1 MIGEQ
6 QREISGIADLSYKTQ
21 TLDHHPALYS
31 FFHPTLLAVIEAQ
44 GTTVL
49 VMVLFV
55 LLFLSFVLSGAE
67 VAFFSLTY
75 KDINNL
81 KSKEQPQFKR
91 IVDLLEEPKV
101 LLASLLIA
109 NSIINISIIIIS
121 NLLIDNMFNFERFDA
136 AWVEFLIKVVAVSF
150 LLVLFG
156 EVMPKV
162 LATQNNVRY
171 AKDFGGIVQGI
182 SYMFAGL
189 SKRLVKYSDIIE
201 KRLANRPSGSY
212 SLEELDHAID
222 LTTQHTASENEKN
235 ILKAIIKFG
244 NITVKQIMKT
254 RVDVHGVDESIS
266 FGELVARARD
276 LNYSRLPVYRED
288 LDNVV
293 GMIHTKDLIPFLN
306 EADNY
311 DWHPLMR
318 QPYFVHEQKFIEDL
332 LKEFQSK
339 RIHFTV
345 VVDEFGGTSGIVT
358 LEDILE
364 EVIGDI
370 KDEFDEEE
378 SGYKKLDE
386 NNYIFEGRTMI
397 NDVCKIMDLPTDT
410 FDAVKGESDSLAGLV
425 LELAGEIPQPAKVMN
440 SGDFEF
446 TVLEV
451 EKNRIQRVKVTIK
464 PQLA

>member
-1 MIGEQ
+1 MDYHPVLQYIFGTVL
-6 QREISGIADLSYKTQ
+6 LS
-21 TLDHHPALYS
+21 ALQ
-31 FFHPTLLAVIEAQ
+31 AQ

-55 LLFLSFVLSGAE
+55 FLFLSFVLSGSE

-81 KSKEQPQFKR
+81 KSKQQPQYKR
-91 IVDLLEEPKV
+91 IVDLLEKPKI
-101 LLASLLIA
+101 LLASILIA

-121 NLLIDNMFNFERFDA
+121 NLLIDDMFNFDA
-136 AWVEFLIKVVAVSF
+136 VWLEFVIKVVVVTF

-162 LATQNNVRY
+162 LATQNNIRY
-171 AKDFGGIVQGI
+171 AKDFGGIVLAV
-182 SYMFAGL
+182 SYLFAGM
-189 SKRLVKYSDIIE
+189 SKWLVRYSDKFE
-201 KRLANRPSGSY
+201 KKLSNRANGAY

-222 LTTQHTASENEKN
+222 LTTQNTASENEKN
-235 ILKAIIKFG
+235 ILKGIVKFG

-254 RVDVHGVDESIS
+254 RVDVHGVEENSS
-266 FGELVARARD
+266 FGELVASVRD
-276 LNYSRLPVYRED
+276 LHYSRLPVYKED
-288 LDNVV
+288 LDNVT
-293 GMIHTKDLIPFLN
+293 GMIHTKDLIPYLN
-306 EADNY
+306 EPDHFN
-311 DWHPLMR
+311 WQTLMR

-332 LKEFQSK
+332 LKEFQLK
-339 RIHFTV
+339 RIHFAV

-364 EVIGDI
+364 EVIGEI

-378 SGYKKLDE
+378 SEYKKIDDH
-386 NNYIFEGRTMI
+386 NYIFEGRMMI
-397 NDVCKIMDLPTDT
+397 NDVCKILDLPADT
-410 FDAVKGESDSLAGLV
+410 FEHVKGESDSLAGLV
-425 LELAGEIPQPAKVMN
+425 LELAGEIPQPGKIVS

-451 EKNRIQRVKVTIK
+451 EKTRILKVKTTIK
-464 PQLA
+464 PQQES

>member
-1 MIGEQ
+1 MVQ
-6 QREISGIADLSYKTQ
+6 VPADCSLKIQ
-21 TLDHHPALYS
+21 TLDHHPAQQ
-31 FFHPTLLAVIEAQ
+31 FFLHPTLLSAIEAQ

-49 VMVLFV
+49 VMVLFL

-81 KSKEQPQFKR
+81 KSKQQPQFKR

-109 NSIINISIIIIS
+109 NSFINISIIIIS
-121 NLLIDNMFNFERFDA
+121 NLLIDDMFNFEKFDA
-136 AWVEFLIKVVAVSF
+136 VWIEFLIKVVAVSF

-162 LATQNNVRY
+162 LATQNNIRF
-171 AKDFGGIVQGI
+171 AKDFGGIVQAV
-182 SYMFAGL
+182 SYACTGL

-201 KRLANRPSGSY
+201 RKLANRPNGSY

-235 ILKAIIKFG
+235 ILKGIVKFG

-254 RVDVHGVDESIS
+254 RVDVHGVDESLS
-266 FGELVARARD
+266 FGELVATARD

-293 GMIHTKDLIPFLN
+293 GMIHTKDMIPYLN

-339 RIHFTV
+339 RIHFAV

-378 SGYKKLDE
+378 TGYKKIDD
-386 NNYIFEGRTMI
+386 NNYLFEGRTMI
-397 NDVCKIMDLPTDT
+397 NDVCKFMDLPTDT
-410 FDAVKGESDSLAGLV
+410 FDGVKGESDSLAGLV
-425 LELAGEIPQPAKVMN
+425 LELSGEIPQPGKIVV